1 MAGHRLS
8 RAERAGLGRLPLA
21 VDCGR
26 IRVYRGD
33 ARGVRSLVRQ
43 VVLALSRGRAIA
55 IGNHVF
61 LPSGLDADLA
71 VLAHELTHC
80 GQYQAWGPLRY
91 FTRGAWVQA
100 RDLVYRRWGIGASA
114 YRYVLQAGRRFEEY
128 GMEQQGQI
136 VEDAFRGDVLARAV
150 SPFHAD
156 EGSVV

>member
-8 RAERAGLGRLPLA
+8 QAERAGLGRLPLA
-21 VDCGR
+21 VDCER

-33 ARGVRSLVRQ
+33 ARGVRSPVRQ

-55 IGNHVF
+55 LGNHVF
-61 LPSGLDADLA
+61 LPSSLDADLA

-114 YRYVLQAGRRFEEY
+114 YGYVLQAGRRFEEY

-136 VEDAFRGDVLARAV
+136 VEDAFRGDAIARRV
-150 SPFHAD
+150 SPFHGG
-156 EGSVV
+156 EKTV